1 MIAEL
6 SMGKLDLAI
15 KLVAEFSEIEH
26 FGKLDKAA
34 IAEAV
39 LAKHG
44 ETEIAEFGKAMGMNS
59 IELNF
64 NVDEL
69 GF

>member
-1 MIAEL
+1 
-6 SMGKLDLAI
+6 MGKLDLEV

-34 IAEAV
+34 IVETV
-39 LAKHG
+39 LAKHS

-59 IELNF
+59 IEVHF
-64 NVDEL
+64 EVDEL